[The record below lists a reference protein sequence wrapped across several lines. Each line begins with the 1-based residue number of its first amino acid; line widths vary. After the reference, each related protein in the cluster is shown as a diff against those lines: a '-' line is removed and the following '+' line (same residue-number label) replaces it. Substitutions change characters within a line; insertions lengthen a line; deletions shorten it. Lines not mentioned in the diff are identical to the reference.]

1 MGKGTG
7 RISPVYQKKHV
18 KFSAFLIEFLSQEI
32 SQNQLYNSNKFTI
45 RNQLETPEKLS
56 GVKLKILF

>member
-32 SQNQLYNSNKFTI
+32 SQNQLSNLNKFPI
-45 RNQLETPEKLS
+45 RNLLEMPEKLS
-56 GVKLKILF
+56 GAKF